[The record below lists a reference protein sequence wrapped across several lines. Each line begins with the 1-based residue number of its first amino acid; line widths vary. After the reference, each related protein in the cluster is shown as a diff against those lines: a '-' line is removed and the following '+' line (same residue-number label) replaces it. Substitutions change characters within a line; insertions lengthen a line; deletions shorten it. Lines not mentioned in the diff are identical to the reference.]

1 MDVSPLISVIV
12 GAWKA
17 EAGEVDDEAERV
29 DRQKA
34 ALGEEGVARLK
45 DLNVFSIG
53 CRGVGVETAK
63 NLILSNV
70 GGVMVWDPAACRTQ
84 DMGTNFYVRDTHV
97 EQGTPR

>member
-1 MDVSPLISVIV
+1 ML

-17 EAGEVDDEAERV
+17 AAGQVDDEQERV

-34 ALGEEGVARLK
+34 ALGEEGIAKLK
-45 DLNVFSIG
+45 DLNVFIIG

-70 GGVMVWDPAACRTQ
+70 GGVLVWDPAACRTE
-84 DMGTNFYVRDTHV
+84 DMGTNFYIRNHQSTSD
-97 EQGTPR
+97 

>member
-1 MDVSPLISVIV
+1 M
-12 GAWKA
+12 
-17 EAGEVDDEAERV
+17 DDEAERV

-45 DLNVFSIG
+45 DLNVFIIG

-70 GGVMVWDPAACRTQ
+70 GGVVVWDPAACRIQ
-84 DMGTNFYVRDTHV
+84 DMGTNFYIRDEHV
-97 EQGTPR
+97 TQGVAR